1 MVVQRHILQST
12 LAILILWG
20 VALGSQGRKQ
30 APKMP
35 DSPPPGVTVV
45 PAGCPLSEQ
54 IAADQAQSH
63 ESGPAKRGSVFQTLS
78 PQKLFS
84 CLSPSV
90 MVVESLDAKGSVIA
104 FGSGVVIGSD
114 HVITNRHVIEEGVSF
129 RVEHGG
135 KGWPAKLIRVDPDH
149 DLAELSVPELPDTA
163 QPVVKRDSS
172 TLAVGEKVYAIG
184 APEGLEL
191 TISEGLVSGLRDLD
205 KDRIIQTSAAISPG
219 SSGGGLFDAQGR
231 LVGITTFY
239 LKEGQSLNFA
249 LPAEWAESLDD
260 QPVKATASS
269 NESSPAFQ
277 ALVWFQ
283 VGWTTAMAGKYA
295 ESVSAFKEALRLRP
309 DGKTWLALGADYG
322 FLGQHNKAINAYREA
337 LRLNPD
343 SWAAWSN
350 LGGEYDALGQNDK
363 AVDAYQKTV
372 RLNPNLADAWVQLGN
387 AYTHIGKNLQAVG
400 ALQEAVRLK
409 PKEAY
414 PWLLIGNVYGA
425 LGQYDKAI
433 NATQNAVRLKPD
445 DAAAWCNLGVSY
457 GKLGFYE
464 KAISAIQE
472 SLRLEPDGENAW
484 FNLGFDYLCMGQY
497 EKAVPALEKALKLK
511 PDDAIAWAELGL
523 AYAYLRQYERAIS
536 ANQEAVRLKPD
547 YAVAWYDLGLSYK
560 AEGQRSEVI
569 ECYQKLK
576 ALNPELAEK
585 LFQTAVLP

>member
-249 LPAEWAESLDD
+249 LPAEWTLALDR
-260 QPVKATASS
+260 QPIKPLHATGDK
-269 NESSPAFQ
+269 SPAFQ
-277 ALVWFQ
+277 ALVWFV
-283 VGWTTAMAGKYA
+283 VGYKADQAGNQETAVRAYGEATRQMPNWATPWANLGTAYGKLGRFDKAVAAEQRAILLNPELDAAWISLGFAYDGLGRYA
-295 ESVSAFKEALRLRP
+295 NAVS
-309 DGKTWLALGADYG
+309 
-322 FLGQHNKAINAYREA
+322 AYREA
-337 LRLNPD
+337 VRIKPSSELAWANMGTAYGRLGQFQNAVSAERMAIALKPD
-343 SWAAWSN
+343 SEEAWGN
-350 LGGEYDALGQNDK
+350 LCSAYNGQKDHEKAINSCQRAIRINPHYANAWIALGIAYSELKQYRK
-363 AVDAYQKTV
+363 ALTAIQEALRVKPEAEI
-372 RLNPNLADAWVQLGN
+372 AWIKLGVCY
-387 AYTHIGKNLQAVG
+387 AGLGKYGRAAG
-400 ALQEAVRLK
+400 ALQEA
-409 PKEAY
+409 A
-414 PWLLIGNVYGA
+414 
-425 LGQYDKAI
+425 
-433 NATQNAVRLKPD
+433 RLKPD
-445 DAAAWCNLGVSY
+445 DAEAWF
-457 GKLGFYE
+457 KLGIAQ
-464 KAISAIQE
+464 KLNKQPSAVTE
-472 SLRLEPDGENAW
+472 T
-484 FNLGFDYLCMGQY
+484 
-497 EKAVPALEKALKLK
+497 
-511 PDDAIAWAELGL
+511 
-523 AYAYLRQYERAIS
+523 
-536 ANQEAVRLKPD
+536 
-547 YAVAWYDLGLSYK
+547 
-560 AEGQRSEVI
+560 
-569 ECYQKLK
+569 YQKLK
-576 ALNPELAEK
+576 RLDPKLAEQ
-585 LFQTAVLP
+585 LFQAAILPQ